1 MVDLEFQNLY
11 TVWGMNVIMILITI
25 KIYQDNHYHL

>member
-11 TVWGMNVIMILITI
+11 TVWGMNVIMIFD
-25 KIYQDNHYHL
+25 YDQDISR